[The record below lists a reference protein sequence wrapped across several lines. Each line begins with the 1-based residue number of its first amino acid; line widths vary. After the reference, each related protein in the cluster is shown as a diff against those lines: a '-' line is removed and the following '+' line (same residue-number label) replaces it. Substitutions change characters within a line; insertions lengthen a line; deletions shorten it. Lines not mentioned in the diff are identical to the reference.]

1 LGVDPAEAN
10 ELISDLAS
18 NCGYAP
24 NPAKDHQDLT
34 PGEMSLRAT
43 PHCRDN
49 MFTVSRQKGASSP

>member
-24 NPAKDHQDLT
+24 NPAKDHQGLT
-34 PGEMSLRAT
+34 PGEINLRAT
-43 PHCRDN
+43 LRHRD
-49 MFTVSRQKGASSP
+49 Q